1 MKITSDWLESK
12 GACKDGI
19 SWFEEHFWG
28 EVECQDVLNKLAEI
42 NKTYWAQW
50 LVKKAGKSEKVMV
63 CEDLSSD
70 KSIFFLGSIR
80 AEGSISCF
88 NLVAGGDVRA
98 GGDVDAGGDVMA
110 GGHVDAG
117 GYVDAGGDLKAFF
130 KS

>member
-1 MKITSDWLESK
+1 MNITKKWLEDK
-12 GACKDGI
+12 GACVDGI
-19 SWFEEHFWG
+19 EWFEEHFKE
-28 EVECQDVLNKLAEI
+28 EVDCQDVLDKLAEI
-42 NKTYWAQW
+42 NKTGWAQW

-88 NLVAGGDVRA
+88 NLVAGGDVMA

-110 GGHVDAG
+110 GG
-117 GYVDAGGDLKAFF
+117 YVDAGGDAV
-130 KS
+130 S